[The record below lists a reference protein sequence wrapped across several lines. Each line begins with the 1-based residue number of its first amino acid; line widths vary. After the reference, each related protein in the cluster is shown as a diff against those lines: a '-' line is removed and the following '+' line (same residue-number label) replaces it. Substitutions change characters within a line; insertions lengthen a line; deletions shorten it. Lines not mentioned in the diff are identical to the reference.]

1 MLDHITFSRSAATD
15 SSMVDDDRDDAML
28 VALVLAGEREAFGPL
43 LRRYTPSVLRLC
55 QRLVGSLTEAQDV
68 AQEAAL
74 LAFLGLQRLQ
84 EPTRFGAWLHAI
96 AAHVARTVLR
106 RRHVISLDALDEGT
120 AQNASWLAAL
130 PTPEDVAAARDLHD
144 AIIAA
149 LNDLSVVNREAVI
162 GYYIDGYSYRE
173 LAMLLG
179 VPISTI
185 KGRLF
190 FGRRQLRRVLQPLAA
205 DVLSLD
211 RRPRIRKVKELPM
224 AMSTLVEMHLT
235 PPVRKMLRSTNRIVL
250 LREVD
255 APLGL
260 TIFVGVLSRK
270 PVLV

>member
-1 MLDHITFSRSAATD
+1 MVRRPASTAAGT
-15 SSMVDDDRDDAML
+15 V
-28 VALVLAGEREAFGPL
+28 VAKATG
-43 LRRYTPSVLRLC
+43 
-55 QRLVGSLTEAQDV
+55 
-68 AQEAAL
+68 
-74 LAFLGLQRLQ
+74 
-84 EPTRFGAWLHAI
+84 TR
-96 AAHVARTVLR
+96 
-106 RRHVISLDALDEGT
+106 
-120 AQNASWLAAL
+120 
-130 PTPEDVAAARDLHD
+130 
-144 AIIAA
+144 
-149 LNDLSVVNREAVI
+149 AVI

-179 VPISTI
+179 VPISTL

-190 FGRRQLRRVLQPLAA
+190 FARRQLRRVLQPLAA